1 VARASSTNAIQ
12 RIIGD
17 RLTKARDV
25 TGKTQEQA
33 ASDAGID
40 YKRWQRLE
48 GGAVNATIRTLTR
61 AAEAVGIS
69 FWELCAGDVVSPP
82 ARRRARKS

>member
-1 VARASSTNAIQ
+1 VARQASTNAIQ

-17 RLTKARDV
+17 RLAQAREQH
-25 TGKTQEQA
+25 GKTQEQA

-48 GGAVNATIRTLTR
+48 SGTVNATVKTLNRAAGAVGVSFWDLCGDGPLTR
-61 AAEAVGIS
+61 V
-69 FWELCAGDVVSPP
+69 P
-82 ARRRARKS
+82 RKSRKAT